1 MLRLVIHQRPRPNT
15 RFLVHFR
22 GESRAFNTFADVKE
36 WIHFVDFIEQMWES
50 SK

>member
-22 GESRAFNTFADVKE
+22 GQSRAFNTFADVKE

>member
-1 MLRLVIHQRPRPNT
+1 MLCLLIHQRPRPNT

-36 WIHFVDFIEQMWES
+36 WIHFVDFIEQMWQS

>member
-1 MLRLVIHQRPRPNT
+1 MLRLLIHQRPRPNT

-22 GESRAFNTFADVKE
+22 GESRAFNTFADIKE
-36 WIHFVDFIEQMWES
+36 WIHNFDFIEQMWQS

>member
-22 GESRAFNTFADVKE
+22 GQSRAFNTFADVKE
-36 WIHFVDFIEQMWES
+36 WIHFVDFIEQMWQS